1 METSNPPLSLVL
13 GICKRKH
20 QCEAVQVHVC
30 SEHSRGGEV
39 LSEFVFDP
47 ARGVDREDPRHRDA
61 HGSVGVRVVG
71 AVAVTREEWI
81 RVRAEQSLNILQTP
95 ENVVIKIR
103 A

>member
-13 GICKRKH
+13 GICKRK
-20 QCEAVQVHVC
+20 QLCQTVPDC

-39 LSEFVFDP
+39 LSEFVLDP

-81 RVRAEQSLNILQTP
+81 RVRTEQSLNILQTP
-95 ENVVIKIR
+95 ENVVI
-103 A
+103 